1 MYGLLLILK
10 FYEFFL
16 SFEGHI
22 YSIGHFAADSFIRDN
37 EFHFLI
43 EIYGRNYIEQ
53 SYSSIL

>member
-37 EFHFLI
+37 EFHFII
-43 EIYGRNYIEQ
+43 EIYGPN
-53 SYSSIL
+53 